1 MGTKAMQSEC
11 DMAVIG
17 AGPYGLSVA
26 AHLKAQGVSLRIFG
40 RPMDTWLTQMPHGMR
55 LKSDGFA
62 SSLSDPGSTFT
73 LEEYCRQQN
82 IQYAD
87 TGLPV
92 AIETFIGYG
101 LAFQKKFLPEL
112 ENRLVNAIKRVPGGF
127 RLRLEDDG
135 EEFVARQVIVAAGL
149 SHFSYM
155 PPVLA
160 GLPEEY
166 VTHSSRHSRL
176 EGFTGRKVAVIGA
189 GASAIDLAA
198 LLHDAGAQVQVIA
211 RKPAIRFHDPP
222 RKRSLLEKLR
232 APTTGIGAGWKMLFC
247 TRLPHWFRR
256 LPQQFR
262 LDFVKR
268 TLGPAPGWFVKLQ
281 VVGKVP
287 MLLGMNIAEADIQNN
302 QVRLKLV
309 DSSGGNQ
316 TVLADHV
323 IAATGFKVDLH
334 RLAFLT
340 PELLSQIKSVEDT
353 PVLSSYFESSVPGLY
368 FVGVAAANTFGPM
381 LRFAYGAAYTAE
393 RISAYVARIAKR
405 HQSKL
410 NAAKAAEPSAAGVTS
425 PAQEVEADG
434 QFVTR

>member
-1 MGTKAMQSEC
+1 MQSEC
-11 DMAVIG
+11 DVAVIG

-26 AHLKAQGVSLRIFG
+26 AHLKAQGLILRVFG
-40 RPMDTWLTQMPHGMR
+40 RPMDTWLTQMPQGMR
-55 LKSDGFA
+55 LKSEGFA
-62 SSLSDPGSTFT
+62 SSLSDPQASFT

-82 IQYAD
+82 IPYAD
-87 TGLPV
+87 IGSPV
-92 AIETFIGYG
+92 PIETFIGYG

-112 ENRLVNAIKRVPGGF
+112 ENKLVNAIKPVPGGF
-127 RLRLEDDG
+127 RLRLEEDG
-135 EEFVARQVIVAAGL
+135 EEFFARQVVVAAGL
-149 SHFSYM
+149 SHFSFM
-155 PPVLA
+155 PEVLA
-160 GLPEEY
+160 GLPKEY

-176 EGFTGRKVAVIGA
+176 ECFAGRKVAVIGA

-198 LLHDAGAQVQVIA
+198 LLHESGAEVQIIA

-222 RKRSLLEKLR
+222 RKRSLLDKLR
-232 APTTGIGAGWKMLFC
+232 APLTGIGSGWNILFC
-247 TRLPHWFRR
+247 TRRPHWFRR

-287 MLLGMNIAEADIQNN
+287 MLLGVNIAEADIQNN

-309 DSSGGNQ
+309 DSTGGSQ

-340 PELLSQIKSVEDT
+340 PTLLSQIESVEET
-353 PVLSSYFESSVPGLY
+353 PVLSSHFESSVPGLY
-368 FVGVAAANTFGPM
+368 FVGVAAANTFGPV
-381 LRFAYGAAYTAE
+381 LRFAYGAAYTAK
-393 RISAYVARIAKR
+393 RISACVARVAKR
-405 HQSKL
+405 QQSQM
-410 NAAKAAEPSAAGVTS
+410 NAANAAGHPSMDVTS
-425 PAQEVEADG
+425 PAQGVEADG